1 MPMDQVQLATLRT
14 IFCEELNI
22 QDRDLVDTTA
32 YNELEAWDSLTHLK
46 IVARIEEAFSV
57 EMDVDDIIAM
67 ENFGKAREIVSK
79 YIVQPSV

>member
-1 MPMDQVQLATLRT
+1 MPMDQVQLTTLRT
-14 IFCEELNI
+14 IFREELNI
-22 QDRDLVDTTA
+22 QDHDLVDATA

-46 IVARIEEAFSV
+46 IVARIEEAFSI
-57 EMDVDDIIAM
+57 EMEVDDIIAM